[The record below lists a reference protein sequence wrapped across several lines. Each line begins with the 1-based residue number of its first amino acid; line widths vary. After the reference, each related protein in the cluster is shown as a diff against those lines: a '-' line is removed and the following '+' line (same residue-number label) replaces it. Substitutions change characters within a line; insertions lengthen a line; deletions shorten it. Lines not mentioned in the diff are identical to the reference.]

1 MGRLFIGF
9 IKSNTEISIRGE
21 ARMRHAKDLFGLKGR
36 VAIVTGGR
44 GLYGASISQGLCE
57 MGAIVVIASRN
68 GVKCEEFAQELRSQG
83 YLAYGMS
90 LDLEDDESIQNLV
103 KEVVA
108 RFGRIDILVNN
119 AVDRRNMS
127 PLSTATRQKL
137 QDSVSTNLNGQ
148 ILLAQAVIPY
158 MIEQEKGSIINISSM
173 RGLDCPHFPIYP
185 ESMGDQPVN
194 YTTEK
199 WAMVGL
205 TKYMAG
211 RYGQHRIRVNC
222 IAPGGF
228 NPGLLEEED
237 KKPFVDAYI
246 ENCPLRCFANEDDIK
261 GPVIFLA
268 SDAAN
273 YVTGATLVMDGGW
286 TIW

>member
-1 MGRLFIGF
+1 M
-9 IKSNTEISIRGE
+9 
-21 ARMRHAKDLFGLKGR
+21 HAKKLFSLEGR

-44 GLYGASISQGLCE
+44 GLYGAAICEGLCE
-57 MGAIVVIASRN
+57 MGATVIVASRN
-68 GVKCEEFAQELRSQG
+68 GEKCEEFAETLRQQG
-83 YLAYGMS
+83 HSAFGMA
-90 LDLEDDESIQNLV
+90 LDLSDDDSVNALPKAV
-103 KEVVA
+103 FD

-119 AVDRRNMS
+119 AVDRRNMTS
-127 PLSTATRQKL
+127 LADATRQKL
-137 QDSVSTNLNGQ
+137 QDSASTNLNGQ
-148 ILLAQAVIPY
+148 ILLSQAVLRY
-158 MIEQEKGSIINISSM
+158 MIPAEKGSIINISSM
-173 RGLDCPHFPIYP
+173 RGLDSPHFPFYP

-211 RYGQHRIRVNC
+211 RYGKHHIRVNC

-228 NPGLLEEED
+228 NPGLADDPD
-237 KKPFVDAYI
+237 KKAFVDTYMA
-246 ENCPLRCFANEDDIK
+246 NTPLGCWASFDDIK
-261 GPVIFLA
+261 GPVAFLA
-268 SDAAN
+268 SDAAA

>member
-1 MGRLFIGF
+1 M
-9 IKSNTEISIRGE
+9 
-21 ARMRHAKDLFGLKGR
+21 HAKELFSLEGK

-44 GLYGASISQGLCE
+44 GLYGAAICEGLCE
-57 MGAIVVIASRN
+57 MGATVIVASRN
-68 GVKCEEFAQELRSQG
+68 GEKCEEFAEVLRQQG
-83 YLAYGMS
+83 HEAWGMA
-90 LDLEDDESIQNLV
+90 LDLSDDASIKALP
-103 KEVVA
+103 KAVVD

-119 AVDRRNMS
+119 AVDRSNLTS
-127 PLSTATRQKL
+127 LADATRQKL
-137 QDSVSTNLNGQ
+137 QDSASTNLNGQ
-148 ILLAQAVIPY
+148 ILLSQAVLRY
-158 MIEQEKGSIINISSM
+158 MIPAERGSIINISSM
-173 RGLDCPHFPIYP
+173 RGLDSPHFPFYP

-211 RYGQHRIRVNC
+211 RYGKHHIRVNC

-228 NPGLLEEED
+228 NPGLAEDPD
-237 KKPFVDAYI
+237 KKAFVDTYI
-246 ENCPLRCFANEDDIK
+246 ANTPLGCWASYDDIK
-261 GPVIFLA
+261 GPVAFLA
-268 SDAAN
+268 SDAAA

>member
-1 MGRLFIGF
+1 M
-9 IKSNTEISIRGE
+9 
-21 ARMRHAKDLFGLKGR
+21 HAKELFSLEGR

-44 GLYGASISQGLCE
+44 GLYGAAICEGLCE
-57 MGAIVVIASRN
+57 MGATVIVASRN
-68 GVKCEEFAQELRSQG
+68 GEKCEEFAEVLRQQG
-83 YLAYGMS
+83 HNAFGMA
-90 LDLEDDESIQNLV
+90 LDLSDDDSV
-103 KEVVA
+103 KALPKAVFD

-119 AVDRRNMS
+119 AVDRSNLTS
-127 PLSTATRQKL
+127 LADATRQKL
-137 QDSVSTNLNGQ
+137 QDSASTNLNGQ
-148 ILLAQAVIPY
+148 ILLSQAVLRY
-158 MIEQEKGSIINISSM
+158 MIPAERGSIINISSM
-173 RGLDCPHFPIYP
+173 RGLDSPHFPFYP

-211 RYGQHRIRVNC
+211 RYGKHHIRVNC

-228 NPGLLEEED
+228 NPGLAEDPD
-237 KKPFVDAYI
+237 KKAFVDTYI
-246 ENCPLRCFANEDDIK
+246 ANTPLGCWASYDDIK
-261 GPVIFLA
+261 GPVAFLA
-268 SDAAN
+268 SDAAA